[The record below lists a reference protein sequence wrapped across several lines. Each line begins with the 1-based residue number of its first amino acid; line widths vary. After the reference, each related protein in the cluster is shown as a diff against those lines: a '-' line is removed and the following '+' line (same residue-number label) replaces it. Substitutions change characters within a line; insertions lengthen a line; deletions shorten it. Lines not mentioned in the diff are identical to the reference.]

1 MDVKVLISALVV
13 FLHDFFTVVWIGGL
27 AFMVLVMVPALKKGG
42 QEKSLILQISK
53 SVMRRFRGFV
63 IVSIVVLIVTGAL
76 LSKQSPNGVGF
87 MRFDSLYSGALSIK
101 HILMILMLILVV
113 FKNTAKRLLQNL
125 PMFAITVVNFVAGS
139 MVLLLSAFTSVL

>member
-1 MDVKVLISALVV
+1 MELKVLISALVV

-63 IVSIVVLIVTGAL
+63 IVSIVVLTVTGVL
-76 LSKQSPNGVGF
+76 LSKQSPNEVGF
-87 MRFDSLYSGALSIK
+87 MRFTSLYSGALSIK

-125 PMFAITVVNFVAGS
+125 PMFSITVINFVLGS
-139 MVLLLSAFTSVL
+139 LVLLLSAFTSVL